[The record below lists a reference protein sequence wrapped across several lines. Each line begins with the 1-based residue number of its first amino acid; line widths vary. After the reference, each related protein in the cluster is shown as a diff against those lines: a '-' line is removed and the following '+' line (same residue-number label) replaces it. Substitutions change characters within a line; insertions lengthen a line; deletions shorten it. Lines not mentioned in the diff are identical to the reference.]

1 MVLLLIGP
9 PVFFL
14 PKFYEYRTVHKLY
27 KFPKSFNCSEHWNEA
42 MQGQPEFLEIT
53 ENLTSPYING
63 EIGNIFNEHNP
74 TEQVCNKSLAFLNLS
89 VESKVPLPSNNVS
102 DKCGPP
108 FDVISS
114 EDMKLESSVALNM
127 DYNIQTKIA
136 RVCKR
141 VIIPMIDRTELRK
154 NPLYYKIYILSLTT
168 LFAQII
174 PMGILIYLNIKICL
188 ALSTPTDDQMNI
200 AIRNQRKNKTCA
212 KRERQNK

>member
-1 MVLLLIGP
+1 MG
-9 PVFFL
+9 
-14 PKFYEYRTVHKLY
+14 
-27 KFPKSFNCSEHWNEA
+27 
-42 MQGQPEFLEIT
+42 
-53 ENLTSPYING
+53 TSPKITTYG
-63 EIGNIFNEHNP
+63 VFWNIFNEHNP
-74 TEQVCNKSLAFLNLS
+74 TEEVCNKSLAFLSLS
-89 VESKVPLPSNNVS
+89 VESKVPLPSNNVT

-114 EDMKLESSVALNM
+114 EDMKLEDSVALNM
-127 DYNIQTKIA
+127 DYNTQTKIA

>member
-27 KFPKSFNCSEHWNEA
+27 KFPKSFNCSEYWNEA
-42 MQGQPEFLEIT
+42 IQGQPEFLEIT

-74 TEQVCNKSLAFLNLS
+74 TEQVCNKSLTFLNLS
-89 VESKVPLPSNNVS
+89 VESKVPLPSNNVT

-108 FDVISS
+108 FNVISS
-114 EDMKLESSVALNM
+114 EDMKLEDSVALNM
-127 DYNIQTKIA
+127 DYNTQTKIA

-174 PMGILIYLNIKICL
+174 PMGILIYLNIKICM
-188 ALSTPTDDQMNI
+188 ALRTTTGDYISM
-200 AIRNQRKNKTCA
+200 AIRNQRKDAPNA
-212 KRERQNK
+212 RNERGNT